1 MGIKSYTEI
10 EGYGPQ
16 FSLCPTS
23 VPQPPR
29 PLCPSGTIDKCAGK
43 LRVVSMLIQRICAWR
58 DALYDE

>member
-1 MGIKSYTEI
+1 MD
-10 EGYGPQ
+10 
-16 FSLCPTS
+16 LNS
-23 VPQPPR
+23 VYAQQVSPNPLSGR